1 VGLGTFDRRF
11 GSSQVPNDIRWFRG
25 IAVLAAFIGSLWL
38 FAASPAG
45 GAARGDRMA
54 ARGARAPHFSAPT
67 RRALNTIIASAMGAA
82 NQPGMVVG
90 VWVPGRGSYVRAM
103 GTSDLATG
111 RPMSIKD
118 HFRIASITKSFVAV
132 AILRLV
138 DQHKLSLDARLASF
152 VPGIPH
158 GDQITIAQLLD
169 MTSGI
174 YDYVNDPAL
183 VKAQT
188 RNPLRRFMLK
198 DLVAIIRRHKPMFA
212 PGSNAVYD
220 NSNYYLA
227 GAIAAKAS
235 GEPLGRLIKTE
246 ILDPLRMTHTSFP
259 STSAM
264 PRPFSRGYIP
274 QPNFA
279 LRDITSTNPAFAAGA
294 GAMIST
300 LGDLK
305 IWAKAL
311 ATGSLL
317 SPAMRAAQR
326 QTHVLSK
333 SRTVTLSYGLGL
345 TDINGLLGH
354 DGAIDGYG
362 STMLY
367 LPSRRATVIMLGNS
381 NDFGSPVPLIP
392 SVAIGAYLF
401 PGHFPNGL

>member
-1 VGLGTFDRRF
+1 V
-11 GSSQVPNDIRWFRG
+11 
-25 IAVLAAFIGSLWL
+25 VLAAFIGSLWL
-38 FAASPAG
+38 FGAG
-45 GAARGDRMA
+45 PGAGVARADRMT
-54 ARGARAPHFSAPT
+54 ARGARTPQFNAPT

-82 NQPGMVVG
+82 SQPGMVVG

-111 RPMSIKD
+111 KPMSIKD

-138 DQHKLSLDARLASF
+138 DQHKLSLDAHLATF
-152 VPGIPH
+152 IPGIPQ
-158 GDQITIAQLLD
+158 GDKITIAQVLG

-188 RNPLRRFMLK
+188 RNPLRGLTLK
-198 DLVAIIRRHKPMFA
+198 DVVAIIRRHQPMFA

-227 GAIAAKAS
+227 GAIAAKVS
-235 GEPLGRLIKTE
+235 GEPLARLIKTE
-246 ILDPLRMTHTSFP
+246 ILDPLRMTHTSYP

-279 LRDITSTNPAFAAGA
+279 MRDITSTNPSFAAGA

-300 LGDLK
+300 LGDLR

-326 QTHVLSK
+326 QTHVLVK

-362 STMLY
+362 STILY
-367 LPSRRATVIMLGNS
+367 LPSRRATIIMLGNS
-381 NDFGSPVPLIP
+381 NDFGAPVPLIP

-401 PGHFPNGL
+401 PGHFPKGL

>member
-1 VGLGTFDRRF
+1 M
-11 GSSQVPNDIRWFRG
+11 
-25 IAVLAAFIGSLWL
+25 
-38 FAASPAG
+38 G
-45 GAARGDRMA
+45 G
-54 ARGARAPHFSAPT
+54 
-67 RRALNTIIASAMGAA
+67 A
-82 NQPGMVVG
+82 NQPGVVVG
-90 VWVPGRGSYVRAM
+90 VWVPGQGSYVRAL

-111 RPMSIKD
+111 TPMSLKD
-118 HFRIASITKSFVAV
+118 HFRIASITKSFVAT

-152 VPGIPH
+152 IPGIPN
-158 GDQITIAQLLD
+158 GNQITIAQLLG
-169 MTSGI
+169 MTSGV
-174 YDYVNDPAL
+174 YDYVNDVRL
-183 VKAQT
+183 VRAQT
-188 RNPLRRFMLK
+188 RNPLRRFTLS
-198 DLVAIIRRHKPMFA
+198 DLVAITRRHKPMFA
-212 PGSNAVYD
+212 PGANAVYD
-220 NSNYYLA
+220 NGGYYLL

-259 STSAM
+259 STPAM
-264 PRPFSRGYIP
+264 PRPFSHGYIP
-274 QPNFA
+274 DPNFP
-279 LRDITSTNPAFAAGA
+279 LRDITRSNPAFAGGA

-300 LGDLK
+300 LADLK

-345 TDINGLLGH
+345 TEVNGLLGH

-362 STMLY
+362 SAMFY
-367 LPSRRATVIMLGNS
+367 LPSRRATIIMLGNN

-392 SVAIGAYLF
+392 TVAIAAYLF
-401 PGHFPNGL
+401 PEQFPNGL